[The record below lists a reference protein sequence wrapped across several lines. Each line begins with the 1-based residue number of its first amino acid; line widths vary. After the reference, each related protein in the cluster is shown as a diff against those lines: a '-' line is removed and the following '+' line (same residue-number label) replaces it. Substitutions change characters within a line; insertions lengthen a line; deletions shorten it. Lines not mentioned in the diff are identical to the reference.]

1 MSGEIL
7 KKLLAIQKDVGV
19 VEKDGKNEDQGYT
32 FQQWEDIALEI
43 RQAMNK
49 HGVSMDVSISGV
61 PIREAYQTKNGSRA
75 VSTLVPLRITFTC
88 EDGSFTSADWYGE
101 SADYSDKSTGKA
113 VTSGVKGY
121 LLKRFL
127 VPVKPPEGESDEQE
141 YERGGSQ
148 SKEPAKVEKPA
159 EQRRAAPPSENG
171 NGSRGNST
179 ALKLIAGEQVPPTY
193 WKLSRD
199 ERDKLLGDT
208 LTIERVAGK
217 DRTEYYVRQK

>member
-1 MSGEIL
+1 MSGEIH

-19 VEKDGKNEDQGYT
+19 VEKEGRNKDQGYN

-61 PIREAYQTKNGSRA
+61 PIREAFATKSGARA

-88 EDGSFTSADWYGE
+88 EDGSSTFADWYGE

-127 VPVKPPEGESDEQE
+127 VPVKPPEGESDE
-141 YERGGSQ
+141 
-148 SKEPAKVEKPA
+148 KEHDRAEEKPQA
-159 EQRRAAPPSENG
+159 RTEKPVEEKRPSAPSENG
-171 NGSRGNST
+171 NGSHGNST
-179 ALKLIAGEQVPPTY
+179 ALKLIVGEQVPPTY
-193 WKLSRD
+193 WKLSRG

-208 LTIERVAGK
+208 LTIEKIDTADKKG
-217 DRTEYYVRQK
+217 YYVRQK